1 MQNNFENWE
10 MKINQELSLQ
20 QQQQQH
26 QKLLTFD
33 DVTTEPQVKDD
44 FFRLTRWLVIEATT
58 LTNDHFNNVK

>member
-1 MQNNFENWE
+1 

-44 FFRLTRWLVIEATT
+44 FFRLTR
-58 LTNDHFNNVK
+58 